1 MLFLFDYDLVLI
13 LVCYLFVVDVCELR
27 GGLVSWF

>member
-1 MLFLFDYDLVLI
+1 MLFLFGYDLVLI
-13 LVCYLFVVDVCELR
+13 LVCYLFVVDACELG